1 MKNKLLFLFIM
12 IIAVFMVSCGG
23 HFFNPRY
30 YYNKSSSLG
39 GDGDSGG
46 NSGEVPDIG
55 GGEAEI
61 PDGPW
66 NNEDYV
72 FDGSI
77 IKDYAFGASFDGNN
91 VPSYKFFKGSTPWSL
106 EDSSKNEYYYNG
118 INDGN
123 KAQTYDINPAN
134 FYRYDGKNPLVSSNS
149 AYNNFQIMKR
159 FLFYRLQG
167 KAVIVPLN
175 NYLIAV
181 DTYSKFVF
189 AYGKITKTANAPVV
203 GTPYPVE
210 FKAVE
215 LYGEKRNFWEYD
227 PIGIMVYENGELK
240 LELYEEYKK
249 EMAADANKFFPQI
262 HNPDRPIA
270 SRNSPGVSPYFDKNK
285 TPTDKPEIKVSMTE
299 LYFKNISS
307 QTVKRY
313 TLGNFSEFTGG
324 IWNKGDAR
332 EAMNY
337 GFFGYDVEMKIS
349 SEDIMVS
356 EYKSVASK
364 DSGTGIGAYLKRYQV
379 DLGSEV
385 SLELNT
391 DKDQI
396 AETES
401 KDINIDLA
409 FNLTKYDEG
418 FGDFNDLYWP
428 YKYSANNDL
437 YLTVKFNKE
446 TKNAELIGAAD
457 SNRIISKEVKYNEQG
472 EIEVTIILDGQDG
485 DHVVIEDRKNTWGA
499 WYGVGPCG
507 EGVTGYNNQ
516 VQFRCKIKVEDIK
529 K

>member
-1 MKNKLLFLFIM
+1 MRKIYLLFIT
-12 IIAVFMVSCGG
+12 IIVSFLMMSCSG

-30 YYNKSSSLG
+30 YYNKNGSQESEQTPPP
-39 GDGDSGG
+39 DI
-46 NSGEVPDIG
+46 DIG
-55 GGEAEI
+55 GGEEGEI
-61 PDGPW
+61 PEGPW
-66 NNEDYV
+66 NNEDYI

-77 IKDYAFGASFDGNN
+77 IKDYAFGASFDGDN
-91 VPSYKFFKGSTPWSL
+91 VPSYKFFKGSTSWSL
-106 EDSSKNEYYYNG
+106 QDSSKNEYYYNG

-123 KAQTYDINPAN
+123 KAQSYDIDPAN
-134 FYRYDGKNPLVSSNS
+134 FYRYDGKNPLVSANS
-149 AYNNFQIMKR
+149 AYNNFEIMKR

-189 AYGKITKTANAPVV
+189 AYGKITKTDNAPIV

-240 LELYEEYKK
+240 LELYDEYKR
-249 EMAADANKFFPQI
+249 EMAADANNFFPQV
-262 HNPDRPIA
+262 HDPDRAMA
-270 SRNSPGVSPYFDKNK
+270 SRNSPGVSPYFDKNQVNDK
-285 TPTDKPEIKVSMTE
+285 TEIKVSMAE

-313 TLGNFSEFTGG
+313 TLANTSDFLGG
-324 IWNKGDAR
+324 VWNKGDAR

-349 SEDIMVS
+349 ADDIVVS

-364 DSGTGIGAYLKRYQV
+364 DSGTGIGAYLRRYQV

-385 SLELNT
+385 SLELT
-391 DKDQI
+391 EDKDQT

-401 KDINIDLA
+401 KDIYIDLA

-418 FGDFNDLYWP
+418 FSDFNDLYWP
-428 YKYSANNDL
+428 YKYSENNDL

-446 TKNAELIGAAD
+446 TKSVELSGAAD
-457 SNRIISKEVKYNEQG
+457 SNRIISKEVQYNEQG
-472 EIEVTIILDGQDG
+472 EIEVSIILDGQDG
-485 DHVVIEDRKNTWGA
+485 DRVVIEDKENWWNA

-507 EGVTGYNNQ
+507 EGATGYNDQ
-516 VQFRCKIKVEDIK
+516 VQFRCKIKVEDIQK
-529 K
+529 